1 MLVSDFHSLKN
12 KWSALGREMGHTW
25 FSRNPSRSARRIVS
39 SYRWVNETQL
49 GDYITCGAASKQ
61 LVRLGLEGKMPLT
74 PGLCEDPC
82 GVESRGLRSKQ
93 GEANRQPPP
102 QEDPGSGLGVSKQA
116 RPV

>member
-1 MLVSDFHSLKN
+1 M
-12 KWSALGREMGHTW
+12 SACW
-25 FSRNPSRSARRIVS
+25 IVS

-82 GVESRGLRSKQ
+82 GVEC
-93 GEANRQPPP
+93 
-102 QEDPGSGLGVSKQA
+102 
-116 RPV
+116 